1 MRARLLSVLLV
12 AALGLTASGC
22 ATLRDV
28 PMPSLVGGPKYE
40 VTAVFDNVLGLPE
53 QAAVKMNGATIG
65 EVSTIETV
73 DYTARVG
80 LEITDDVE
88 LPADVR
94 AEIRLASPMGEAFV
108 ELSAPRG
115 GGMGRLPAGGTI
127 ELAATSE
134 APGIGDLLSATSV
147 LVTGGSFADM
157 RTVLTELNLALR
169 GNGRNVRGLIEGLD
183 GMVTRLNDHTRE
195 FDVALDS
202 MHRLSGSLA
211 RDRALLG
218 RSLRALEPA
227 VRTLSGQ
234 SRQILALMA
243 QLRRLSRTG
252 TATLRATRQDMLSVV
267 GDLSPILD
275 TLTRNQAE
283 FDRIL
288 HGIEGF
294 SEATESATHGLFLNF
309 DLTTLVDPSLLLDP
323 SRLLGRE
330 APPASESQEER

>member
-1 MRARLLSVLLV
+1 MRARCPSLVLAV
-12 AALGLTASGC
+12 VLGLTASGC

-53 QAAVKMNGATIG
+53 QAAVKMNGATVG

-73 DYTARVG
+73 DYAARVG
-80 LEITDDVE
+80 LEISEDVE

-108 ELSAPRG
+108 ELTAPRG
-115 GGMGRLPAGGTI
+115 GGTGLLPVGGTI
-127 ELAATSE
+127 RRRHTSE
-134 APGIGDLLSATSV
+134 APGIGDMLSATSV

-157 RTVLTELNLALR
+157 KTVLTELNIALR
-169 GNGRNVRGLIEGLD
+169 GNSRNVRGLIESLD
-183 GMVTRLNDHTRE
+183 GMVTGLNDHTRE

-202 MHRLSGSLA
+202 MHRLSRDLV

-218 RSLRALEPA
+218 RSLRQLEPA
-227 VRTLSGQ
+227 VRTLSSQ
-234 SRQILALMA
+234 RKQVFALMA

-252 TATLRATRQDMLSVV
+252 TATMRAIRADMLSVV
-267 GDLSPILD
+267 ADLGPILD

-294 SEATESATHGLFLNF
+294 SEATGSATHGLFLNF
-309 DLTTLVDPSLLLDP
+309 DLTTLIDPAVLLDP

-330 APPASESQEER
+330 QPAARDEQEER